1 MAHNPRPET
10 ATALVIKAEMLHARG
25 CSGPVW
31 WAGID
36 GFVNLEDSDI
46 PNPIGGGFYPQWFDE
61 AEAREIADT
70 YGVPL
75 EFR

>member
-1 MAHNPRPET
+1 MAHNPKPET
-10 ATALVIKAEMLHARG
+10 ATALVIKAEMLHPGGG

-46 PNPIGGGFYPQWFDE
+46 PHFAGGFHPQWFDE
-61 AEAREIADT
+61 DEAQKIADAH
-70 YGVPL
+70 GVPL
-75 EFR
+75 EHR